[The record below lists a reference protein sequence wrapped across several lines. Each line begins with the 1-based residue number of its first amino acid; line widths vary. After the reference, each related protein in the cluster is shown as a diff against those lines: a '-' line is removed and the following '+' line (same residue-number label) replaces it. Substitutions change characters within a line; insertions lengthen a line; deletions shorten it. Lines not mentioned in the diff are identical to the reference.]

1 MRTAILCAD
10 ALTGV
15 RGMDQ
20 NGNILHLMCGDVCV
34 TEEENGAYRVQR
46 GTVKVFVAPLKNG
59 EPVSRRLLCEVGEGH
74 LIPSFNYRDEN
85 YTQWCLVLAPRDE
98 AELVILRGQATS
110 ALYRR
115 FAKNAGLENLQQEG
129 FARCLVDFYRRES
142 LKDRV
147 FLGCGSLEERGVSLE
162 NFNIVKR

>member
-1 MRTAILCAD
+1 
-10 ALTGV
+10 
-15 RGMDQ
+15 MDQ
-20 NGNILHLMCGDVCV
+20 NGNILHLKCGDVCV
-34 TEEENGAYRVQR
+34 TEEENGASRVQR
-46 GTVKVFVAPLKNG
+46 GTVKVFVTPLKNG
-59 EPVSRRLLCEVGEGH
+59 TPGFRRLLCEVGEGH
-74 LIPSFNYRDEN
+74 LIPSFRYRDEN
-85 YTQWCLVLAPRDE
+85 YTEWRLVLAPLDE

-147 FLGCGSLEERGVSLE
+147 FLGCGSREERGVSLE

>member
-1 MRTAILCAD
+1 
-10 ALTGV
+10 
-15 RGMDQ
+15 MDQ
-20 NGNILHLMCGDVCV
+20 NGNILHLKGADVCV

-46 GTVKVFVAPLKNG
+46 GTVAVFVAPLKNG

-74 LIPSFNYRDEN
+74 LIPSFQYRDED
-85 YTQWCLVLAPRDE
+85 YTQWRLVLAPRDE
-98 AELVILRGQATS
+98 AELIILRGQATS

-129 FARCLVDFYRRES
+129 FARCLVDYYRRES

-147 FLGCGSLEERGVSLE
+147 YLGCGSRGERGVSLDS
-162 NFNIVKR
+162 FGFFKR

>member
-1 MRTAILCAD
+1 
-10 ALTGV
+10 
-15 RGMDQ
+15 MDQ
-20 NGNILHLMCGDVCV
+20 NGNILHLKCADVCV

-46 GTVKVFVAPLKNG
+46 GTVEVFVAPLKNG
-59 EPVSRRLLCEVGEGH
+59 KPGSRRLLCEVGEGH
-74 LIPSFNYRDEN
+74 LIPSFCYRDEN
-85 YTQWCLVLAPRDE
+85 HTEWRLVLAPRDE
-98 AELVILRGQATS
+98 AELIILRGQATS

-129 FARCLVDFYRRES
+129 FARCLVDFYRSES

-147 FLGCGSLEERGVSLE
+147 YLGCGSREERGVSLE

>member
-1 MRTAILCAD
+1 
-10 ALTGV
+10 
-15 RGMDQ
+15 MDQ
-20 NGNILHLMCGDVCV
+20 NPNILHLNCTDVFV

-59 EPVSRRLLCEVGEGH
+59 EPVSRRLLCEVEEGH
-74 LIPSFNYRDEN
+74 LIPSFKYRDEN
-85 YTQWCLVLAPRDE
+85 YTQWRLVLVPRDE

-129 FARCLVDFYRRES
+129 FARCLVDYYRRES

-147 FLGCGSLEERGVSLE
+147 FLGSESRGERGVSLD
-162 NFNIVKR
+162 NFGFFKR